1 MRIGSVLVAACGVI
15 SVWTRPAV
23 AQKTGDRARLVFT
36 VSGAYIQGSGLWTV
50 PRQTLLEFA
59 PADTLFL
66 TRSIK
71 PSLGFGFSGTYFP
84 GPNLGLTA
92 DAFLIGLGYDDSC
105 RLVAPET
112 STRNAEVCRSINS
125 QDKSAA
131 AVVLSAGG
139 LARIASREFI
149 SPFFRA
155 SAGLLFANQSSV
167 ITSGTSA
174 SNQGALL
181 VIYDDEKRS
190 SVHAAFGLGV
200 GVTLAVGKGYHL
212 RAEVRD
218 NIVGIDRVTGPT
230 PGARLV
236 PPHET
241 NFKQLFS
248 VLLGVDIILERQ
260 RGRRY

>member
-1 MRIGSVLVAACGVI
+1 MHIGSVLVATCGVI
-15 SVWTRPAV
+15 AWTTAAA
-23 AQKTGDRARLVFT
+23 AQKTGDQARLVFT

-50 PRQTLLEFA
+50 PRQTVQEFA

-66 TRSIK
+66 SRSIS
-71 PSLGFGFSGTYFP
+71 PSLGFGFSGSYFP

-92 DAFLIGLGYDDSC
+92 DAFLIGLGFDDSC
-105 RLVAPET
+105 RLVAPES

-131 AVVLSAGG
+131 AVVLSVGG

-149 SPFFRA
+149 SPFLRA
-155 SAGLLFANQSSV
+155 SAGLLFSNQSSV
-167 ITSGTSA
+167 LTSGTSA
-174 SNQGALL
+174 SNAGALL

-190 SVHAAFGLGV
+190 SIHAAFALGV
-200 GVTLAVGKGYHL
+200 GATMAVGKGYHI

-230 PGARLV
+230 AGARLV

-241 NFKQLFS
+241 HYKHLFS

>member
-1 MRIGSVLVAACGVI
+1 MHIGSVLVATCGVI
-15 SVWTRPAV
+15 GWTTAAV
-23 AQKTGDRARLVFT
+23 AQKTGDQARLVFT

-50 PRQTLLEFA
+50 PRQTVQDFA
-59 PADTLFL
+59 PADTFFL
-66 TRSIK
+66 SRSIS
-71 PSLGFGFSGTYFP
+71 PSLGFGVSGSYFP

-105 RLVAPET
+105 RLVAPES
-112 STRNAEVCRSINS
+112 STRNGEVCRSINS

-131 AVVLSAGG
+131 AVVLSVGG

-149 SPFFRA
+149 SPFLRG
-155 SAGLLFANQSSV
+155 SAGLLFTNQSSV
-167 ITSGTSA
+167 LTSGT

-190 SVHAAFGLGV
+190 SIHAAFALGV
-200 GVTLAVGKGYHL
+200 GATIAVGKGYHI

-230 PGARLV
+230 AGSRLV

-241 NFKQLFS
+241 HYKHLFS
-248 VLLGVDIILERQ
+248 VLLGVDIILERA